1 MLGTTVMVR
10 ICANYTLENV
20 LPSLINIGSESE
32 SQSVVSDSLQP
43 HGL

>member
-1 MLGTTVMVR
+1 MLGRTVMVR
-10 ICANYTLENV
+10 ICAKYTLENI

-32 SQSVVSDSLQP
+32 SHSILSDSLQP